1 MKTTSELL
9 LTFLLNACW
18 QVAVVGAAAMLGD
31 LFLRRTVASYRH
43 LLWIVA
49 LAISIVIP
57 LFPSLS
63 LLRGLFVVTPAP
75 AISIQPLTF
84 ADGPATI
91 GEAISA
97 SKSSAYNINQTVA
110 LTVLALYALFIVY
123 RIIKLVR
130 AGIRTRVIMRET
142 KPLELSHEVQGIVAK
157 CERAIG
163 VKAVTFLSSSSL
175 QVPATLGIFR
185 PWVILPEGLL
195 HESQSDALTAAIGHE
210 LVHVARRDY
219 LLNLICEFIF
229 LPLSF
234 HPAAALMR
242 RRITQTRELRCD
254 ELVTELLLRPE
265 VYARSLVQLARS
277 AMPFARRTRTVAV
290 GIADADILEVRIMS
304 LLKGTK

>member
-130 AGIRTRVIMRET
+130 AGIRTRAIMRET

-234 HPAAALMR
+234 HPAAALIK

-254 ELVTELLLRPE
+254 ELVAERLLHP
-265 VYARSLVQLARS
+265 
-277 AMPFARRTRTVAV
+277 
-290 GIADADILEVRIMS
+290 
-304 LLKGTK
+304 